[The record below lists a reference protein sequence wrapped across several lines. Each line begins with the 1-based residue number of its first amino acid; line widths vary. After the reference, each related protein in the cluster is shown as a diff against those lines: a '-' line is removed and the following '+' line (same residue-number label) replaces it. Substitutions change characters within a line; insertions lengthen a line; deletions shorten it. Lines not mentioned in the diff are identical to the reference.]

1 MSAYPAK
8 SAGNRLVAVL
18 AGFYAVWW
26 LLLALRPVDRGD
38 WFLENLL
45 VFACLTVLIL
55 TYPRFQFSNLT
66 YALIT
71 GFLTLHAVGAH
82 YTYAKVPAGFWV
94 QDWLDLRR
102 NHFDRAIH
110 FAFGLLLLYP
120 LRELLTRAAK
130 VRAAWASWLALAAVA
145 ALSSS
150 FEIIEAIIAQIVH
163 PDLGAAYLG
172 TQGDV
177 WDAQK
182 DMVAAIV
189 GGVLALAAINA
200 GEKRAALKVRS
211 NPP

>member
-1 MSAYPAK
+1 MSADSSKFIDKRFVAIL
-8 SAGNRLVAVL
+8 AGSYAVL
-18 AGFYAVWW
+18 WI
-26 LLLALRPVDRGD
+26 LLAIRPVDRGD

-45 VFACLTVLIL
+45 VFACVTVLVS

-71 GFLTLHAVGAH
+71 VFLALHAVGAH
-82 YTYAKVPAGFWV
+82 YTYAKVPAGFWM
-94 QDWLDLRR
+94 QDWLHLSR

-120 LRELLTRAAK
+120 LRELLIRAAE
-130 VRAAWASWLALAAVA
+130 VRGAWASWLALAAIS

-150 FEIIEAIIAQIVH
+150 FESIEAIIAQIVH

-182 DMVAAIV
+182 DMVAAIL
-189 GGVLALAAINA
+189 GGL
-200 GEKRAALKVRS
+200 
-211 NPP
+211 